1 MHQNQFYISIDYCFE
16 GSKTKVKIESQGI
29 FKSKMYADSI
39 SYKKSVQRRKTVDF
53 GNCSVKEE
61 RFSGT
66 VISVKN
72 KDHRPGS
79 ESGKDGFAE
88 S

>member
-1 MHQNQFYISIDYCFE
+1 MHQNQFYISIDYCLE
-16 GSKTKVKIESQGI
+16 GSKKKIKVESQGI
-29 FKSKMYADSI
+29 FKNKMYAASI
-39 SYKKSVQRRKTVDF
+39 SYKNSFQRRKTVDF
-53 GNCSVKEE
+53 GSCSIKEE

-72 KDHRPGS
+72 KDHRPGA
-79 ESGKDGFAE
+79 ESGKDGFAR